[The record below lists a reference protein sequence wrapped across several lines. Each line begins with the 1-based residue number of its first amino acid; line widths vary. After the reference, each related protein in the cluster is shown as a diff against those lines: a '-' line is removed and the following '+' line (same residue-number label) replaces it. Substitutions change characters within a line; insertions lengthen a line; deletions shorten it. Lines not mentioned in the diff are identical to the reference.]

1 MGFAAGPEG
10 GARNKPRRRPPNPDE
25 PTAGPPGGGMSF
37 MLYLVGFI
45 VFIAGLAWLATVMG
59 VSQTYIMI
67 GAVILLGIGIFT
79 AATRTRSKDPA

>member
-1 MGFAAGPEG
+1 
-10 GARNKPRRRPPNPDE
+10 
-25 PTAGPPGGGMSF
+25 MSF
-37 MLYLVGFI
+37 LLYLVGFV

-79 AATRTRSKDPA
+79 AVTRTRVKDPPVA